1 MKRDLPARGEKRYNR
16 GCALRAFPV
25 KPFRLFPVTV
35 LFLCAGLL
43 PPAVSARAAGDG
55 SPAEGKK
62 GEVQLP
68 PFRLPAANTRFDNIT
83 FVVYDTETTGF
94 SPVNDRILEIGAI
107 KILGGVEIDRATWL
121 INPERYIPY
130 FVQEVHHISYD
141 MVKDCPTFA
150 EVYPEFVSFVGPAV
164 LIAHNAPFDNR
175 FMAAEIERAGMPMMK
190 NAVLDS
196 LALFRRWHPELERH
210 TVSALMDYYA
220 LDPEGG
226 NLHRATD
233 DSFFVYK
240 ALAAELKKRNA
251 EPRFRD
257 LTSVAAPLYF
267 AGAR

>member
-1 MKRDLPARGEKRYNR
+1 M
-16 GCALRAFPV
+16 
-25 KPFRLFPVTV
+25 KPFRLLPFFL
-35 LFLCAGLL
+35 LFLCVGLL
-43 PPAVSARAAGDG
+43 PQAGAARVAEEAAGDAA
-55 SPAEGKK
+55 AEGMK
-62 GEVQLP
+62 LP
-68 PFRLPAANTRFDNIT
+68 AFRLPTANTRFDNIT

-94 SPVNDRILEIGAI
+94 SPVNDRIVEIGAI
-107 KILGGVEIDRATWL
+107 KIHGGVEIDRATWL

-130 FVQEVHHISYD
+130 FVQDVHHISYD

-150 EVYPEFVSFVGPAV
+150 QVYPEFVSFVGSAV

-196 LALFRRWHPELERH
+196 LALFRRWHPELESH
-210 TVSALMDYYA
+210 TVTALMEYYT
-220 LDPEGG
+220 LDKEGG
-226 NLHRATD
+226 AFHRATD

-240 ALAAELKKRNA
+240 ALAAELKARNA

-257 LTSVAAPLYF
+257 LTSVAEPLYF